1 MTATAA
7 EATGF
12 LQEIKGFG
20 GYTTTATLIVFGL
33 LTWWKVLPTLI
44 DAMTNRQSKI
54 EERMG
59 KLLEDA
65 TARFTREIEAAD
77 KRHDDCMA
85 GQDKLLGRIDVL
97 ERKVGEQQQ
106 CIDEQQVTIE
116 GLRRKDLQQQV
127 SALRTEGN
135 EPSPMIAAAIAR
147 LSTLPEVKR

>member
-20 GYTTTATLIVFGL
+20 GYTTTATLIIFGL
-33 LTWWKVLPTLI
+33 LTWWKVLPSLI
-44 DAMTNRQSKI
+44 DALANRQSKI

-85 GQDKLLGRIDVL
+85 GQERLVSRIGVL
-97 ERKVGEQQQ
+97 EDKVAEQQQ
-106 CIDEQQVTIE
+106 CIEQQQQTIE

-127 SALRTEGN
+127 SALRTEGV
-135 EPSPMIAAAIAR
+135 EKSPMIAAAISR
-147 LSTLPEVKR
+147 LSKLPEVDV